1 MNDYQREQLA
11 AWRQIEQG
19 LTQMSTREKQAIATE
34 IAGYLRFRHEVEKF
48 IDQHFNKH
56 CTISCYQNN
65 RSACCGKDSILTFW
79 ADLVINAINTDSHSV
94 KAMMNAIHRPVYADK
109 CIYLSRQGCCWHI
122 RPLVCLMFLC
132 DAVQQEVFSKEP
144 DAGRQWE
151 AFCSRARSFRWPDR
165 SVLFDRLEA
174 RFLARDCFSPLMYLH
189 TSPGLLRVKKKA
201 GML

>member
-1 MNDYQREQLA
+1 MNDYQREQLD
-11 AWRQIEQG
+11 AWRQIEQA
-19 LTQMSTREKQAIATE
+19 LRQMSTREKQAIGKEA
-34 IAGYLRFRHEVEKF
+34 ADYLNFRKEVENF
-48 IDQHFNKH
+48 INQYFNKY
-56 CTISCYQNN
+56 CTIYCYQNN

-79 ADLVINAINTDSHSV
+79 ADLVINAVNIDDQTL
-94 KAMMNAIHRPVYADK
+94 KAMMNAIQRPVYTDK

-132 DAVQQEVFSKEP
+132 NAVQQEVFSKDP

-151 AFCSRARSFRWPDR
+151 ALCRRARSFRWPDR

-174 RFLARDCFSPLMYLH
+174 RFLAMDCFSPLMYLH